1 MIVNARMFYLAPA
14 DFYLFPRLE
23 SQTNGR
29 RFYDARDII
38 KNATEELK
46 RFSQNRLQEFF

>member
-1 MIVNARMFYLAPA
+1 MKTAPKEQHFCVA
-14 DFYLFPRLE
+14 NE
-23 SQTNGR
+23 S
-29 RFYDARDII
+29 I